1 MLYFVGEAADPGYQ
15 ERRTGAVVSRKPLDH
30 TLKLL
35 KELDRAGSVPEVVA
49 TVQRQLAGFGID
61 AIIAGLLPTSL
72 ALNGFNRQFLVMES
86 VPDEWRQR
94 YLHRRYAAHDPI
106 VAQTL
111 QRQTGFAWS
120 DPALPPPTSATAIQ
134 IMNEAADFD
143 LRDGY
148 TVPLTTV
155 EGEIGGMSFA
165 GSRLELAPE
174 HRGMLTLV
182 ASYAF
187 GHALLLRGQPI
198 EKSAKLSPRER
209 ETLQWA
215 AEGKTDWE
223 IGEIMGI
230 SEHGVDS
237 NLRCVRA
244 KLRTRNRAQSV
255 AEGFRLGL
263 IV

>member
-1 MLYFVGEAADPGYQ
+1 M
-15 ERRTGAVVSRKPLDH
+15 SRKSLDH

-49 TVQRQLAGFGID
+49 TVQRQLSGFGVD
-61 AIIAGLLPTSL
+61 AVIAALLPTGPTL
-72 ALNGFNRQFLVMES
+72 AGFNRQFLVMES

-94 YLHRRYAAHDPI
+94 YLHRRYAVHDPI
-106 VAQTL
+106 VAHTL
-111 QRQTGFAWS
+111 RQQTGFAWS
-120 DPALPPPTSATAIQ
+120 DPEISAELSPAARQ
-134 IMNEAADFD
+134 VMNEAVEFR
-143 LRDGY
+143 LCDGY
-148 TVPLTTV
+148 TVPLTTI
-155 EGEIGGMSFA
+155 EGEFGGMSFA
-165 GSRLELAPE
+165 GGCLEIAPE
-174 HRGMLTLV
+174 HRGMLTLI

-187 GHALLLRGQPI
+187 GHALLVRGQPT
-198 EKSAKLSPRER
+198 EKTVKLSPRER

-244 KLRTRNRAQSV
+244 KLKTRNRAQSV
-255 AEGFRLGL
+255 AEGFRLGIL
-263 IV
+263 V

>member
-1 MLYFVGEAADPGYQ
+1 M
-15 ERRTGAVVSRKPLDH
+15 SRKSLDH

-35 KELDRAGSVPEVVA
+35 KELDRAGSIPEVVA
-49 TVQRQLAGFGID
+49 TVQRQLRGFGVE
-61 AIIAGLLPTSL
+61 AIIAALLPTAPGL
-72 ALNGFNRQFLVMES
+72 TGFNRQFLVMENVS
-86 VPDEWRQR
+86 DAWRQR

-106 VAQTL
+106 VAHTL
-111 QRQTGFAWS
+111 QQQSGFGWR
-120 DPALPPPTSATAIQ
+120 DPEISAETSPLGRQ
-134 IMNEAADFD
+134 IMNEAAECG

-148 TVPLTTV
+148 TVPLTTI
-155 EGEIGGMSFA
+155 EGEAGGMSFA
-165 GSRLELAPE
+165 GAHLEIAPE
-174 HRGMLTLV
+174 HRGMLTLI

-187 GHALLLRGQPI
+187 GQALLVRGQP
-198 EKSAKLSPRER
+198 ADMPVRLSPRER

-237 NLRCVRA
+237 HLRCVRA

-255 AEGFRLGL
+255 AEGFRLGI

>member
-1 MLYFVGEAADPGYQ
+1 M
-15 ERRTGAVVSRKPLDH
+15 SRKSLDH

-35 KELDRAGSVPEVVA
+35 KELDRAGSVPEVVVA
-49 TVQRQLAGFGID
+49 LRRQLTGFGIE
-61 AIIAGLLPTSL
+61 ALIAGLLPPSP
-72 ALNGFNRQFLVMES
+72 ALTGFNRQFLVMES
-86 VPDEWRQR
+86 LPREWRQR
-94 YLHRRYAAHDPI
+94 YLQRGYAAHAPI

-111 QRQTGFAWS
+111 QRQTGFSWG
-120 DPALPPPTSATAIQ
+120 DPDVSPPTSAAAVQ
-134 IMNEAADFD
+134 IMHEAAEFD

-155 EGEIGGMSFA
+155 EGEVGGMSFA
-165 GSRLELAPE
+165 GARLEIAPE

-187 GHALLLRGQPI
+187 GHALLMRGQPV
-198 EKSAKLSPRER
+198 ETSARLSPRER

-237 NLRCVRA
+237 HLRGVRT

>member
-1 MLYFVGEAADPGYQ
+1 M
-15 ERRTGAVVSRKPLDH
+15 SRKSLDH

-35 KELDRAGSVPEVVA
+35 KELDRAGSLPEVVA
-49 TVQRQLAGFGID
+49 TVQRQLSGFGVE
-61 AIIAGLLPTSL
+61 AIIAGLLPTETSL
-72 ALNGFNRQFLVMES
+72 AAFNRQFLVMES
-86 VPDEWRQR
+86 VPEEWRQR

-106 VAQTL
+106 VLHTL
-111 QRQTGFAWS
+111 QCRVGFAWS
-120 DPALPPPTSATAIQ
+120 DPEVLASPSSTAIQ
-134 IMNEAADFD
+134 IMNEAAEFE

-148 TVPLTTV
+148 TVPLTTI
-155 EGEIGGMSFA
+155 EGEAGGMSFA

-174 HRGMLTLV
+174 HRGMLTLI

-187 GHALLLRGQPI
+187 GQALLVRGQPTDGPV
-198 EKSAKLSPRER
+198 KLSPRER

-237 NLRCVRA
+237 HLRCVRT
-244 KLRTRNRAQSV
+244 KLNARNRAQSV
-255 AEGFRLGL
+255 AEGLRLGI